1 MSKVGS
7 MHREIT
13 NSLEE
18 NAQIKTVI
26 ARSKVGEIESMV
38 NLIITAYEGG
48 GKVVLWT
55 YRL

>member
-1 MSKVGS
+1 MNKVGS